1 MSNWKCGRCGVVYSF
16 EEWMTLGRV
25 KAVPDDPDPK
35 KNYGYTMVC
44 KHCGYVFHHD
54 KPIWKTH
61 GEINHRITVLDRTAH
76 RIDVRIST
84 VFLELAHDEW
94 DLGIARLGSCWG
106 EASHPNWYESMIFC
120 SREGERHLADN
131 PDKPEDWEYD
141 KATPEERRRLM
152 TPIWVDGVSKV
163 ESWVQRRY
171 HTEEQ
176 AIEGHKRLTKL
187 LREGKY
193 LITYALERVD
203 YQDPHSKYR
212 FEWRLDLDERHRR
225 FLHGAKVHE
234 EWEGTTKAYREDHVV
249 VTGKTL
255 SGKTNVG

>member
-54 KPIWKTH
+54 MPMWKTD

-76 RIDVRIST
+76 RIDVSIST
-84 VFLELAHDEW
+84 VFLELAHDDW
-94 DLGIARLGSCWG
+94 AFGGGKRT
-106 EASHPNWYESMIFC
+106 PNWYESMVFC
-120 SREGERHLADN
+120 SREGER
-131 PDKPEDWEYD
+131 K
-141 KATPEERRRLM
+141 
-152 TPIWVDGVSKV
+152 I
-163 ESWVQRRY
+163 ESWIQRRY
-171 HTEEQ
+171 QTEEQ

-193 LITYALERVD
+193 LITYALEKVD

-212 FEWRLDLDERHRR
+212 FKWLLDLDERHRR
-225 FLHGAKVHE
+225 FQHGAKVHE
-234 EWEGTTKAYREDHVV
+234 EWEGTTHEYREA
-249 VTGKTL
+249 K
-255 SGKTNVG
+255 